1 MQRIRAKLKKTL
13 GMEGTCSA
21 MAQGYL
27 RREGQMCYN
36 DLCMSRKQTAFCGR
50 LPEVSEKIEI
60 GDEGEMKTIGVIGA
74 MSEEIAYLKEKVEI
88 VTTKNVIGLDF
99 HVGKYCG
106 NSIVL
111 VISGIG
117 KVNAAVCTQVLIDH
131 FGVDYVINT
140 GCAGAVSGELGIG
153 DILISTDAV
162 QHDMDVS
169 VLGDP
174 IGTIPRLAESY
185 FRADEMLV
193 KIAQE
198 AAAESQENYKVILG
212 RVASGDQF
220 IGTKEGK
227 ERIRKYVQGD
237 CAEMEGAAIAHAC
250 WLNRIPFV
258 VIRAISDGADDE
270 ANMSYE
276 QFVLLAAK
284 RSSELVEKMLSK
296 M

>member
-1 MQRIRAKLKKTL
+1 
-13 GMEGTCSA
+13 
-21 MAQGYL
+21 
-27 RREGQMCYN
+27 
-36 DLCMSRKQTAFCGR
+36 
-50 LPEVSEKIEI
+50 
-60 GDEGEMKTIGVIGA
+60 MKTIGIIGA
-74 MSEEIAYLKEKVEI
+74 MAEEIAYLKEKIEI
-88 VTTKNVIGLDF
+88 VTTKTVIGLQF

-140 GCAGAVSGELGIG
+140 GAAGAVSDELRIG
-153 DILISTDAV
+153 DILISVDAV

-169 VLGDP
+169 ALGDP
-174 IGTIPRLAESY
+174 VGTIPRLAESY
-185 FRADEMLV
+185 FKADESLV
-193 KIAQE
+193 RLAQE
-198 AAAESQENYKVILG
+198 AAAESTEEYKVILG

-258 VIRAISDGADDE
+258 VIRAISDGADEE
-270 ANMSYE
+270 ANMSFD
-276 QFVLLAAK
+276 QFCKLAAK
-284 RSSELVEKMLSK
+284 RSSDLVEKMLEK

>member
-1 MQRIRAKLKKTL
+1 
-13 GMEGTCSA
+13 
-21 MAQGYL
+21 
-27 RREGQMCYN
+27 
-36 DLCMSRKQTAFCGR
+36 
-50 LPEVSEKIEI
+50 
-60 GDEGEMKTIGVIGA
+60 MKTIGIIGA
-74 MSEEIAYLKEKVEI
+74 MSEEITYLKEKIEI
-88 VTTKNVIGLDF
+88 VTTKNIIGLDF

-131 FGVDYVINT
+131 FGVDYIINT
-140 GCAGAVSGELGIG
+140 GCAGAIHPELGIG

-169 VLGDP
+169 ALGDP

-193 KIAQE
+193 KLAQE
-198 AAAESQENYKVILG
+198 AAAETAENYHVILG
-212 RVASGDQF
+212 RVASGDKF

-227 ERIRKYVQGD
+227 EHIKKYVQGD
-237 CAEMEGAAIAHAC
+237 CAEMEGAAIAHTC

-258 VIRAISDGADDE
+258 IIRAISDSADE
-270 ANMSYE
+270 QANMSYE

-284 RSSELVEKMLSK
+284 RSSELVEKMLEK
-296 M
+296 LA

>member
-1 MQRIRAKLKKTL
+1 
-13 GMEGTCSA
+13 
-21 MAQGYL
+21 
-27 RREGQMCYN
+27 
-36 DLCMSRKQTAFCGR
+36 
-50 LPEVSEKIEI
+50 
-60 GDEGEMKTIGVIGA
+60 MKTIGIIGA

-106 NSIVL
+106 ISVVL

-140 GCAGAVSGELGIG
+140 GCAGSLNEGLGIG

-169 VLGDP
+169 ALGDP
-174 IGTIPRLAESY
+174 VGTIPRLAESY
-185 FRADEMLV
+185 FKADEMLI

-198 AAAESQENYKVILG
+198 AAAESEEEYKVILG

-220 IGTKEGK
+220 IGTKDGK
-227 ERIRKYVQGD
+227 ERIKKYVQGD

-258 VIRAISDGADDE
+258 VIRAISDSADEE
-270 ANMSYE
+270 ANMSFD

-284 RSSELVEKMLSK
+284 RSSELVEKMLGK

>member
-1 MQRIRAKLKKTL
+1 
-13 GMEGTCSA
+13 
-21 MAQGYL
+21 
-27 RREGQMCYN
+27 
-36 DLCMSRKQTAFCGR
+36 
-50 LPEVSEKIEI
+50 
-60 GDEGEMKTIGVIGA
+60 MKTIGIIGA
-74 MSEEIAYLKEKVEI
+74 MAEEIAYLKEKVEI

-131 FGVDYVINT
+131 FGVDYIINT
-140 GCAGAVSGELGIG
+140 GCAGAVSSELGIG

-169 VLGDP
+169 ALGDP

-185 FRADEMLV
+185 FKADEMLA

-198 AAAESQENYKVILG
+198 AAAESAEEYKVILG

-227 ERIRKYVQGD
+227 EKIKKYVQGD

-258 VIRAISDGADDE
+258 VIRAISDSADEE

-284 RSSELVEKMLSK
+284 RSSDLVEKMLEK

>member
-1 MQRIRAKLKKTL
+1 
-13 GMEGTCSA
+13 
-21 MAQGYL
+21 
-27 RREGQMCYN
+27 
-36 DLCMSRKQTAFCGR
+36 
-50 LPEVSEKIEI
+50 
-60 GDEGEMKTIGVIGA
+60 MKTIGIIGA

-140 GCAGAVSGELGIG
+140 GCAGSLNEGLGIG

-169 VLGDP
+169 ALGDP
-174 IGTIPRLAESY
+174 VGTIPRLAESY
-185 FRADEMLV
+185 FKADEMLI

-198 AAAESQENYKVILG
+198 AAAESEEEYKVILG

-227 ERIRKYVQGD
+227 ERIKKYVQGD
-237 CAEMEGAAIAHAC
+237 CAEMEGASIAHAC
-250 WLNRIPFV
+250 YLNKVPFV
-258 VIRAISDGADDE
+258 IIRAISDKADGSAEMDYPTFERE
-270 ANMSYE
+270 AAHHCAEITKS
-276 QFVLLAAK
+276 FVQKL
-284 RSSELVEKMLSK
+284 
-296 M
+296 